1 MSLTHPKQQI
11 HDDDQDLDSIF
22 AALSNT
28 SRRKIMGLIATE
40 PKTVGEIADEFQM
53 SLNGVSK
60 HLMVLENAKLLIR
73 VRKGRSHYCRMNP
86 KPLAAAAE
94 FIAFYQQFWD
104 SKLDNLAEWLNDNGE

>member
-1 MSLTHPKQQI
+1 MSLTRPKQQGRAG
-11 HDDDQDLDSIF
+11 DLSLDSVF
-22 AALSNT
+22 AALSNS
-28 SRRKIMGLIATE
+28 SRRKIMKLIATK

-60 HLMVLENAKLLIR
+60 HLMVLEKAQLM
-73 VRKGRSHYCRMNP
+73 VREKKGRSHFCRINP

-104 SKLDNLAEWLNDNGE
+104 SKLENLTEWLNENGG